1 MNKKII
7 WALKY
12 IKSNKIKIIQ
22 IYITIFIT
30 LLILLM
36 IDQLTKNLLF
46 LHGDIK
52 TLNDIEQVKLNNG
65 HYISVES
72 IYPDSSDWKDFQ
84 ILGIRSIWHGG
95 VTFAKTRNTTLIQ
108 FFSIILFFVIL
119 FYGFFVNKRHLLQ
132 GLFIGFILSGD
143 LGNMLDRFIFNG
155 YVKDVFYIPFL
166 EYLFKKTL
174 GTFNFADVC
183 IFIGIFGVIGTSFFP
198 KLKVNNLKRYQNSI
212 L

>member
-1 MNKKII
+1 MVII
-7 WALKY
+7 YML
-12 IKSNKIKIIQ
+12 NL
-22 IYITIFIT
+22 FI
-30 LLILLM
+30 LILL
-36 IDQLTKNLLF
+36 
-46 LHGDIK
+46 
-52 TLNDIEQVKLNNG
+52 IEKIFKF
-65 HYISVES
+65 Y
-72 IYPDSSDWKDFQ
+72 K
-84 ILGIRSIWHGG
+84 IRSIWHGG

-174 GTFNFADVC
+174 VF
-183 IFIGIFGVIGTSFFP
+183 
-198 KLKVNNLKRYQNSI
+198 LI
-212 L
+212 LLMSVFL

>member
-7 WALKY
+7 WVPLNILNLIKLKLFRY
-12 IKSNKIKIIQ
+12 IYYIYNSSYFINDRPIDKKPIIFT
-22 IYITIFIT
+22 Y
-30 LLILLM
+30 
-36 IDQLTKNLLF
+36 
-46 LHGDIK
+46 GDIK
-52 TLNDIEQVKLNNG
+52 TLNDIQQVKLNNG
-65 HYISVES
+65 HYIYVES

-84 ILGIRSIWHGG
+84 ILGVRSIWHGG

-174 GTFNFADVC
+174 VF
-183 IFIGIFGVIGTSFFP
+183 
-198 KLKVNNLKRYQNSI
+198 LI
-212 L
+212 LLMSVFL